1 MADACNGGGHDLASR
16 LALRQRERR
25 RDAALRARRPGRGA
39 RELPH
44 RGATRRRLL
53 HHRGR
58 HAARGGATALAARPP
73 SLHPSTDTGA
83 WGAVLAPRG
92 AQSGAQIE
100 AQERGV
106 LAISSGMLCE
116 GGLSAPQ
123 GAAVVLGGSTPKT
136 FTTP

>member
-1 MADACNGGGHDLASR
+1 VSVAGTLRYAHD
-16 LALRQRERR
+16 
-25 RDAALRARRPGRGA
+25 DRGV
-39 RELPH
+39 EPESCL
-44 RGATRRRLL
+44 T
-53 HHRGR
+53 
-58 HAARGGATALAARPP
+58 AARPDGACFTIEGGM
-73 SLHPSTDTGA
+73 LH
-83 WGAVLAPRG
+83 VE
-92 AQSGAQIE
+92 SGAQIE